1 MRRALESDQ
10 SVSAIATKPG
20 DEHPYLDEIFG
31 NRGIL
36 LDWQITP
43 RSRFLKLIA
52 NGLDDLRVMDVIFER
67 KLVGNQRFEGSSGG
81 DRGRRGNMGAKPIYL
96 RKPCGGS
103 ALCPDLSWDVCK
115 KIARR
120 KLTGKG
126 TVAERVGFEPTKDC
140 SLAVLKAAAINQ
152 ALPPLPNKDS
162 NITENASGNM
172 VRVRAA

>member
-1 MRRALESDQ
+1 MSYSSASW
-10 SVSAIATKPG
+10 SAISASRAVREGTVAVAG
-20 DEHPYLDEIFG
+20 IWVRSQFIF
-31 NRGIL
+31 
-36 LDWQITP
+36 
-43 RSRFLKLIA
+43 
-52 NGLDDLRVMDVIFER
+52 
-67 KLVGNQRFEGSSGG
+67 
-81 DRGRRGNMGAKPIYL
+81 